1 MMELR
6 DLKETRLVI
15 DWNNVNFC
23 MKYNERNRPCVY
35 VIRNKAGA
43 AIRIGKACA
52 TNLAYILKNYQH
64 YGRKYYKEI
73 VDEGYSIVIYEIP
86 GLLHDSKH
94 LKEQLSFIVDT
105 LVAVFQPKYNIELKI
120 VGDRKVPLT
129 EARDFVYQR

>member
-1 MMELR
+1 MELS

-15 DWNNVNFC
+15 DWDNVNFC
-23 MKYNERNRPCVY
+23 MKYTEKNRPCVY

-43 AIRIGKACA
+43 AIRIGKAT
-52 TNLAYILKNYQH
+52 TNLAYRLKNYQQ

-73 VDEGYSIVIYEIP
+73 VDEGYSIIIYEVP
-86 GLLHDSKH
+86 GLLHDSKY
-94 LKEQLSFIVDT
+94 LKEQLSFIEDT